1 MKEVTDSECK
11 SETVAPVI
19 KVTEK
24 FDSNAVRNL
33 VADSVSN
40 QRVRDEYADI
50 KERIAAGI
58 NPRDIGG
65 GTTMVRGRVY
75 IYIKTN
81 QGRYLV
87 ETGKVE
93 VTILGLGMGYR
104 GNMKQFVELMNKN
117 YNAGLQYTKI

>member
-1 MKEVTDSECK
+1 LKEVTDSECK

-75 IYIKTN
+75 IKTG